1 VPLRLH
7 ALGVV
12 TLSFEG
18 RITLQVVD
26 SLDTG
31 RGVQLRLIE
40 LDVAAAHGELGKVV
54 LREAEFDTTPYS
66 RLELVGSGAP
76 RLRETLF
83 LDFTL
88 IISEPPDGGPPLVLA
103 NKQTATL
110 VDDQLAMFPPRG
122 SVHYLQQPIDLA
134 PVGEPER
141 IIAQL
146 IELPIAV
153 LDEL

>member
-1 VPLRLH
+1 
-7 ALGVV
+7 
-12 TLSFEG
+12 LSFEG
-18 RITLQVVD
+18 GITLQVVD
-26 SLDTG
+26 NLDTG
-31 RGVQLRLIE
+31 RGVKLRLIE
-40 LDVAAAHGELGKVV
+40 LDVTAEHGALGKVV

-66 RLELVGSGAP
+66 RLELVGFSSP

-88 IISEPPDGGPPLVLA
+88 TISEPPDGGPPLVLA

-110 VDDQLAMFPPRG
+110 IDDQLAMFPPRG

-134 PVGEPER
+134 PVGEPAQ

-146 IELPIAV
+146 VELPIAV
-153 LDEL
+153 LHEL